1 MRPPYE
7 GKAGRGPIIALRRR
21 ASRGHRSE
29 RRVETSGR
37 LGGGDGRA
45 MTARGGGEPR
55 STDGGGG
62 AAKDSGRAVDGVPPS
77 NEEPHV
83 GGAPRDEGDDH
94 ARVSSA
100 AWTSPVEDR
109 SVVRG
114 RPARRGGGG
123 GGGGGDHRARDASSR
138 DRAAKG
144 DRGSRSPRRSSR
156 GGVSPLERNRHVSPS
171 PPPSVTRRD
180 VYALETLSVGLPAG
194 LANPTA
200 SCVHTSGPTPDEE
213 HERTSKDLS
222 EYHLAKHQRS
232 RLHHRADHHADHVQH
247 HHQQRDPGGDASPAP
262 HPARSRHSWR
272 RRSRRR

>member
-1 MRPPYE
+1 MCGNFKPRTDRRRDQRRAGQSQRERPARATADE

-29 RRVETSGR
+29 RRIETSGR

-62 AAKDSGRAVDGVPPS
+62 AARSERGPMPPS

-83 GGAPRDEGDDH
+83 AGAPRDEGDDH

-123 GGGGGDHRARDASSR
+123 GGGGDRARDASSR

-144 DRGSRSPRRSSR
+144 HHGSRSPRRSSR
-156 GGVSPLERNRHVSPS
+156 GGVSPS
-171 PPPSVTRRD
+171 PPP
-180 VYALETLSVGLPAG
+180 
-194 LANPTA
+194 
-200 SCVHTSGPTPDEE
+200 
-213 HERTSKDLS
+213 
-222 EYHLAKHQRS
+222 
-232 RLHHRADHHADHVQH
+232 
-247 HHQQRDPGGDASPAP
+247 
-262 HPARSRHSWR
+262 
-272 RRSRRR
+272 